1 LYNENEAKERRRMMF
16 KNILLAVDGSDNAS
30 KAAKLAGDLLRE
42 TKAALWIVTAFD
54 PVPSYLGEP
63 NFQQAVNSRME
74 SAGAIL
80 KNALQDIGEIPGELK
95 SEVLEG
101 PAAEA
106 ILNVAQTRQNDL
118 IIMGSRGLGTMS
130 GILLG
135 SQSLKV
141 LHKAPC
147 PVLVVP

>member
-1 LYNENEAKERRRMMF
+1 MMF
-16 KNILLAVDGSDNAS
+16 KNVLLAVDGSDNAI
-30 KAAKLAGDLLRE
+30 KAAKLAGDFLKE
-42 TKAALWIVTAFD
+42 AKATLWIVTAFD

-74 SAGAIL
+74 SAKAIL
-80 KNALQDIGEIPGELK
+80 ENALLNVGEISGELK

-101 PAAEA
+101 PAADA
-106 ILNVAQTRQNDL
+106 ILKVAETRQIDL
-118 IIMGSRGLGTMS
+118 IIMGSRGLGTMRS
-130 GILLG
+130 ILLG

-141 LHKAPC
+141 LHQASC

>member
-1 LYNENEAKERRRMMF
+1 MF